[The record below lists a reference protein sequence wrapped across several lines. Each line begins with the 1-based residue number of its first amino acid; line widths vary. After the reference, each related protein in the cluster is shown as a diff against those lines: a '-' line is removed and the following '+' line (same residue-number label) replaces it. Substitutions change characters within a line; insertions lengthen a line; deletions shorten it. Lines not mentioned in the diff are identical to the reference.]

1 VVEVACY
8 REIAFGGG
16 DPEVGAPSVED
27 DGEVL
32 RRRADADDPEV
43 LGVEVVD
50 ERDLVAAG
58 GPQAAAVVLPAN
70 LGRGQRLAVELVL
83 VQADPEKPVR
93 GGSTEQRGARQ
104 SPQAGGRQQEL
115 PAPHHPREP
124 RAPEEN
130 LC

>member
-1 VVEVACY
+1 VVEVTCY

-16 DPEVGAPSVED
+16 DPEVGAPGVED

-50 ERDLVAAG
+50 ERDLVGAG
-58 GPQAAAVVLPAN
+58 SPQAAAVVLPFN

-83 VQADPEKPVR
+83 VQADPEKSVR

-104 SPQAGGRQQEL
+104 SPQAGSRQQEL